1 LKAVFKIGGHLLPV
15 KYDATRIAEYAKTL
29 KKIRRKGH
37 TLAVVVGGG
46 ENARSYVDAARSLG
60 ADEASCDQ
68 IGIEVTRLNAE
79 LLIQGLGEDAYPTPP
94 RSIPELKKALQTEKI
109 VVLGGLTPGHSTDA
123 VAAIVSEIMKAELF
137 VRLTDVDGVYTD
149 NPKTN
154 PDAKRIDTISARQL
168 LEMVISKR
176 CWAGE
181 YELIDPIAAKIIERS
196 SIPTRVV
203 DGKDPKNL
211 ERVVL
216 QQKKIGTLVS
226 G

>member
-1 LKAVFKIGGHLLPV
+1 MKAVFKIGGHLLPV
-15 KYDATRIAEYAKTL
+15 KHGATEIAEYAEIL
-29 KKIRRKGH
+29 KKIHRKGH
-37 TLAVVVGGG
+37 VLAVVVGGG

-68 IGIEVTRLNAE
+68 IGIDVTRLNAG
-79 LLIQGLGEDAYPTPP
+79 LFIQGLGEDAYPTPP
-94 RSIPELKKALQTEKI
+94 RSISELKNALQTEKI
-109 VVLGGLTPGHSTDA
+109 IVLGGLTPGHSTDA
-123 VAAIVSEIMKAELF
+123 VAAIVSEIMRADLF

-154 PDAKRIDTISARQL
+154 PDARKINMISAKQL
-168 LEMVISKR
+168 LEMVISNR

-181 YELIDPIAAKIIERS
+181 YELIDPIAVKIIERS
-196 SIPTRVV
+196 SIPTRII
-203 DGKDPKNL
+203 DGRDPKNL

-226 G
+226 S

>member
-1 LKAVFKIGGHLLPV
+1 LRAVFKIGGHLLPIKQNPTEIVEYV
-15 KYDATRIAEYAKTL
+15 KIL
-29 KKIRRKGH
+29 KKIHERGH
-37 TLAVVVGGG
+37 AFTVVVGGG
-46 ENARSYVDAARSLG
+46 SNAREYVDAARSLG

-68 IGIEVTRLNAE
+68 IGIDVTRLNAE
-79 LLIQGLGEDAYPTPP
+79 LLIQGLGEYAYPNPP
-94 RSIPELKKALQTEKI
+94 RNISELRNALQTERI

-123 VAAIVSEIMKAELF
+123 VAAIVSEIMRAELF

-154 PDAKRIDTISARQL
+154 PNAKRIDVISAKQL
-168 LEMVISKR
+168 LELVMAKR

-196 SIPTRVV
+196 HIPTRII
-203 DGKDPKNL
+203 DGRDPKNL

-216 QQKKIGTLVS
+216 QQQKIGTLVS

>member
-1 LKAVFKIGGHLLPV
+1 LKAVFKIGGHLLPIKYGATEIEEYV
-15 KYDATRIAEYAKTL
+15 KIL
-29 KKIRRKGH
+29 KKIHKRGH
-37 TLAVVVGGG
+37 VLAVVIGGG

-68 IGIEVTRLNAE
+68 IGIEVTRLNAG
-79 LLIQGLGEDAYPTPP
+79 LFIQGLGEDAYPTPP
-94 RSIPELKKALQTEKI
+94 RNISELKNALPIGKI
-109 VVLGGLTPGHSTDA
+109 VVLGGLTPGHSTDT
-123 VAAIVSEIMKAELF
+123 VAAIVSEIMRAELF

-154 PDAKRIDTISARQL
+154 PDAKRIDVISASQL

-181 YELIDPIAAKIIERS
+181 YELIDPMAVKVIERS
-196 SIPTRVV
+196 RIPTRIVN
-203 DGKDPKNL
+203 GKDPKNL

-216 QQKKIGTLVS
+216 GQERIGTLVS